1 MTQRLNLI
9 QSVIALD
16 WHYMNSILTILE
28 DERIV
33 QISKNPNGTFT
44 LTEMCDQYFEVT
56 LTSAQLMQLTVEI
69 RELLKV

>member
-1 MTQRLNLI
+1 
-9 QSVIALD
+9 
-16 WHYMNSILTILE
+16 MNSILTILE